1 MHMNKTTATVGRQKR
16 YCRLV
21 PQLRCFLSQGGQ
33 PPPATVHPAPVPR
46 SLCRTRTWIN
56 NICWIKTLFIQL
68 QPPSP
73 WSTVPCG
80 IDYSILTLFGVS
92 TSAPLPM
99 QQTAHWVLITLHWRE
114 LDILWIC
121 IKMWLDFPSHQVW
134 AEAQA
139 HLLASSGRGIL
150 LARCHCH
157 WNMSFSQM
165 FLIQL
170 GTNCSFIY
178 TETYTARHKVP
189 WSKKN
194 NNNKK
199 NVYISRWKQA

>member
-1 MHMNKTTATVGRQKR
+1 MHMNKTTATVRRQKW
-16 YCRLV
+16 YPRLV
-21 PQLRCFLSQGGQ
+21 PQPGSLLSQGVR
-33 PPPATVHPAPVPR
+33 PPPATAHPAPVPR
-46 SLCRTRTWIN
+46 SLCRTHTWIN

-73 WSTVPCG
+73 WRTVPCG
-80 IDYSILTLFGVS
+80 IDYSILTHLFGVS

-99 QQTAHWVLITLHWRE
+99 KQTARWVLITLHWRE

-121 IKMWLDFPSHQVW
+121 IKLWLDFPSHWLW

-139 HLLASSGRGIL
+139 HILASSGRGIL
-150 LARCHCH
+150 LAHCHCQ

-165 FLIQL
+165 FLILL

-178 TETYTARHKVP
+178 TKTYTARHKVP
-189 WSKKN
+189 RSKKI
-194 NNNKK
+194 K
-199 NVYISRWKQA
+199 